1 MSGQMAYEMSHQ
13 AIVTTHSGQMPA
25 NTTTIHDT
33 NNCNSNQNT
42 IALQMKICGLNNLKL
57 IWVMALA
64 NGSQALTEMALIG
77 IYQI

>member
-42 IALQMKICGLNNLKL
+42 IALQFKIGGLNNLKL
-57 IWVMALA
+57 IWAMALTTA
-64 NGSQALTEMALIG
+64 HWSYEMALIG